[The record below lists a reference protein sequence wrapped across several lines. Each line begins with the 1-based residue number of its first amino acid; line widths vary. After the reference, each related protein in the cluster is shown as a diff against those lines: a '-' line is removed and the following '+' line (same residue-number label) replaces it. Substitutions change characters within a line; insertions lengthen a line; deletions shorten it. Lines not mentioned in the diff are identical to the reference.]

1 MDKRMKKKVSCHII
15 TYNQKNFISQCIDG
29 VLMQQTDFPYE
40 IIIGD
45 DNSTDG
51 TREILIEFKKKYPEI
66 ITLNLR
72 QERGEGI
79 PGKENFVST
88 LAMCKGEYISLCDG
102 DDYWTNPFKLQ
113 KQVDFLEQNKD
124 YVLCFHQI
132 NILNTDGIIVEDF
145 ITNVPDNY
153 ETQETLAKLDNY
165 IHTPSVVFR
174 NVIKEFPFEFQLSPI
189 GDYFLYMLLTQHGK
203 LKYLEEKMCVYRE
216 GVGIWS
222 HKNEYFKYLNT
233 AFLHALLSSYFKNNN
248 LLMLIFT
255 DRIKF
260 FLKSFENQITTD
272 DLVKLSFT
280 DILQKEIIEI
290 LLVKNAN
297 LKKEVMFYKSTK
309 NLVFE
314 LSQRINRKIWKR

>member
-1 MDKRMKKKVSCHII
+1 MKKKVSCHII

>member
-1 MDKRMKKKVSCHII
+1 MKKKVSCHII
-15 TYNQKNFISQCIDG
+15 TYNQKNFISQCVDG
-29 VLMQQTDFPYE
+29 VLMQQTDFPFE

-189 GDYFLYMLLTQHGK
+189 GDYFLYMMLTQHGK
-203 LKYLEEKMCVYRE
+203 MKYLEEKMCVYRE

-233 AFLHALLSSYFKNNN
+233 AFLHALLCSYFKNNN

-280 DILQKEIIEI
+280 DVLQKEILEI